1 MHSYLMA
8 GENRLPEI
16 FDELQ
21 DLILKTED
29 DIRAL
34 PKPPS
39 NDPFMEVLHLIG
51 DFLNDLSQHLEGTPD
66 EDGLLQSIRPAQSK
80 FKQSIRATVP
90 KFVPYKK
97 SSPTRSLPSPP
108 FLANEENENE
118 DAFQITIETEGVIH
132 IDEVYDKA
140 QK

>member
-1 MHSYLMA
+1 
-8 GENRLPEI
+8 LPEI

-21 DLILKTED
+21 DLIQKTED

-39 NDPFMEVLHLIG
+39 NDPFMEVLHLVG
-51 DFLNDLSQHLEGTPD
+51 DFLNDVSRHLEGTTE
-66 EDGLLQSIRPAQSK
+66 EDGLLQSIRPAQLK
-80 FKQSIRATVP
+80 FKQAIRATVP

-97 SSPTRSLPSPP
+97 SSETRSLPSPT
-108 FLANEENENE
+108 FLANEESESE
-118 DAFQITIETEGVIH
+118 DAFQITTDMEGVIH